1 MNRAYA
7 LVAGLDVQSRS
18 VVRRFAVLFG
28 LYAFWSAVIGGRHW
42 SGLFV
47 AMSSIGAVIEMS
59 IALYNREKIT
69 RSSLSRWDMA
79 AAFIGL
85 SCLARAVA

>member
-1 MNRAYA
+1 
-7 LVAGLDVQSRS
+7 
-18 VVRRFAVLFG
+18 
-28 LYAFWSAVIGGRHW
+28 
-42 SGLFV
+42 
-47 AMSSIGAVIEMS
+47 MSSIGAVIEMS